1 MFVREYD
8 VSEEVLIE
16 RCQERAKTSGRS
28 DDNMATLIE
37 RFRNFRDASVPVVD
51 YYDVLGKVTRIVATG
66 TVKQVYEQTKKALL
80 PEVFCIVGPRG
91 AGKTKLGE
99 ALAQRA
105 NMEMLNFDDFLKAR
119 SLQDASCEEKT
130 QALIDYFT
138 AAIPPRFLL
147 ENFP

>member
-1 MFVREYD
+1 
-8 VSEEVLIE
+8 
-16 RCQERAKTSGRS
+16 
-28 DDNMATLIE
+28 
-37 RFRNFRDASVPVVD
+37 
-51 YYDVLGKVTRIVATG
+51 
-66 TVKQVYEQTKKALL
+66 L

-99 ALAQRA
+99 ALATRA
-105 NMEMLNFDDFLKAR
+105 NMELLNFDDFLKAR
-119 SLQDASCEEKT
+119 SLQEASCEEKT